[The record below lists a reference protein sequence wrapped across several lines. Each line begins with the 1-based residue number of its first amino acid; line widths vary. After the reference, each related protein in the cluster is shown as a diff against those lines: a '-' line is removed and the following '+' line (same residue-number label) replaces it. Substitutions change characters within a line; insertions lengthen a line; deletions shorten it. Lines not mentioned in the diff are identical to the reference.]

1 MIHGAVST
9 NQIWDSIYE
18 SFLPYGDVI
27 LLNII
32 GHAPSEVN
40 WEKVKNLE
48 IFSKIQ
54 TDVINEIIE
63 KHYKNQNKKITL
75 MGHSVGGAIALFSS
89 FLQPEKFHA
98 SIALTPVVNLDLGNL
113 SPLNIYANFL
123 TKVKIQEGVIWKT
136 QFDVLKYIIEN
147 HFDFFYGMLQIVGTH
162 KKDFVN
168 NEKKYV
174 EDFCKMILT
183 QEHSSIQYV
192 SNIFEDAINNKE
204 NSYYSIY
211 RKFLNNE
218 IKTTSKR
225 LVFGATNDILINV
238 EQHRLAAKATDA
250 KYIELENCG
259 HFCTVDNPEKIIQDI
274 KVFLDLT

>member
-9 NQIWDSIYE
+9 NQVWDSIYE

-75 MGHSVGGAIALFSS
+75 MGHSVGGGIALFSS

-98 SIALTPVVNLDLGNL
+98 AIALTPVVTLDLGNL

-259 HFCTVDNPEKIIQDI
+259 HFCTVDDPEKIIQDI

>member
-9 NQIWDSIYE
+9 NQVWDSIYE

-75 MGHSVGGAIALFSS
+75 MGHSVGGGIALFSS

-98 SIALTPVVNLDLGNL
+98 AIALTPVVTLDLGKL

-123 TKVKIQEGVIWKT
+123 TKVKIQENVIWKT

-259 HFCTVDNPEKIIQDI
+259 HFCTVDDPEKIIQDI

>member
-123 TKVKIQEGVIWKT
+123 TKVKIQEDVIWKT

-147 HFDFFYGMLQIVGTH
+147 HFDFFYSMLQIVGTH

-192 SNIFEDAINNKE
+192 SNIFENVINNKE
-204 NSYYSIY
+204 NSYYGIY